1 MEEQSMRG
9 EGGGM
14 TVPEVQEEVE
24 GAGGRE
30 PGPQTLAWPECLPVW
45 SRGRLRREVNVKGG
59 GAFPL
64 SPT

>member
-9 EGGGM
+9 EGGGV

-30 PGPQTLAWPECLPVW
+30 PGPPDPRLA
-45 SRGRLRREVNVKGG
+45 
-59 GAFPL
+59 
-64 SPT
+64 